1 MKENQIL
8 ICIKE
13 PGKEPRV
20 EPLFDNTLEAFQ
32 KAVGGYI
39 ETVTIAEDLVL
50 ICNEEGKLQGMQGNR
65 RLENGSVIAG
75 PFLIVRDGGSD
86 FASLTDHQTELYMNK
101 FKKNQEISQEEVQ
114 ADMGM
119 TFIPL

>member
-8 ICIKE
+8 ICVKE
-13 PGKEPRV
+13 PGENPRV

-50 ICNEEGKLQGMQGNR
+50 ICNEEG
-65 RLENGSVIAG
+65 RLRGLPYNATICGV
-75 PFLIVRDGGSD
+75 PFVGTVLAVGVKGDE
-86 FASLTDHQTELYMNK
+86 FASVKGKHVSAVLRMLRGDKGTVDE
-101 FKKNQEISQEEVQ
+101 
-114 ADMGM
+114 
-119 TFIPL
+119 

>member
-1 MKENQIL
+1 MHFGVHLLSEDMRR
-8 ICIKE
+8 E
-13 PGKEPRV
+13 PHITLRL
-20 EPLFDNTLEAFQ
+20 PLDRKTL
-32 KAVGGYI
+32 
-39 ETVTIAEDLVL
+39 L

-101 FKKNQEISQEEVQ
+101 FKKPQEISQEEVQ

>member
-39 ETVTIAEDLVL
+39 ETVTMAEDLVL
-50 ICNEEGKLQGMQGNR
+50 ICNEEGRLQGLPYNATICGVSFVGAV
-65 RLENGSVIAG
+65 LAAG
-75 PFLIVRDGGSD
+75 IKGDE
-86 FASLTDHQTELYMNK
+86 FASVKGKHVSMVLRILRGEKVTGDE
-101 FKKNQEISQEEVQ
+101 
-114 ADMGM
+114 
-119 TFIPL
+119 